1 MGDVVNWVTS
11 NKDIVSGLA
20 SAGASI
26 YSANQ
31 QANAAEDAA
40 QYSSKAAK
48 TATDLQ
54 QNIYNQNRADMTPW
68 RTAGQNALGYL
79 TGGMGSTGT
88 NGDLTRSFTMQ
99 DYTAD
104 PGYAFRLSEGNK
116 ALERSAAAR
125 GGLYSG
131 RAAKDLTKYTQ
142 DYASNEYGNAYNRF
156 NSDQSNKYNRLASLA
171 GVGQT
176 ANNSMANS
184 GTNYANSV
192 SNLTTSNAAN
202 QGNAALSA
210 ANAMASGYAGLG
222 NALGKWS
229 ST

>member
-1 MGDVVNWVTS
+1 MGELVDWATS
-11 NKDIVSGLA
+11 NKDLIGGVA

-31 QANAAEDAA
+31 QADAA
-40 QYSSKAAK
+40 KDAATYSAKAAK

-54 QNIYNQNRADMTPW
+54 QAIYNQNRSDMTPW
-68 RTAGQNALGYL
+68 RTAGQNALSYL
-79 TGGMGSTGT
+79 VSGMGSNGT
-88 NGDLTRSFTMQ
+88 NGALTRSFTAK

-104 PGYAFRLSEGNK
+104 PGYAFRLAEGEK
-116 ALERSAAAR
+116 ALTRSAAAR

-131 RAAKDLTKYTQ
+131 RAAKDLTRFSQ
-142 DYASNEYGNAYNRF
+142 DYASNEYNNAYNRF
-156 NSDQSNKYNRLASLA
+156 NANQTNQYNRLASLA

-176 ANNSMANS
+176 ANNAMANS

-192 SNLTTSNAAN
+192 SGIYANNAAN

-210 ANAMASGYAGLG
+210 ANAMASGYTGVG
-222 NALGKWS
+222 NALGKWAS
-229 ST
+229 S